1 MTAMDDD
8 LANLTREGLIAEV
21 MRLRAGIRAHRDS
34 SGHNLCWHHPQLW
47 CQSLFR
53 KTSPSLTGLSFCG
66 VASSIGSHSTDNFQT
81 LHARMQTST
90 KALNRGSRRPHA
102 VTISCRHASRPILR
116 QLRLQHILARGTRCL
131 RIDQDRCAGRL
142 TRPTPRASADARH
155 GSCWVLRP
163 RAARPRRLMPWVPI
177 CEDTR
182 CLAGQTNSRSPRRL
196 AGAL

>member
-21 MRLRAGIRAHRDS
+21 MRLRTGIRATATVAVTICAGIIHS
-34 SGHNLCWHHPQLW
+34 FGTF

-102 VTISCRHASRPILR
+102 VTISCRRASSPILR

-142 TRPTPRASADARH
+142 TRPTPRASAPTA
-155 GSCWVLRP
+155 SSTAP
-163 RAARPRRLMPWVPI
+163 
-177 CEDTR
+177 T
-182 CLAGQTNSRSPRRL
+182 
-196 AGAL
+196 